1 MALETGNGMMND
13 TKKYYIKEDEHKEY
27 ASKNVAGTALGLS
40 IGALALTLLGR
51 NNVLGNLLGNNDT
64 CNNGCNVTCSQRLA
78 DTKEFHNEMFGL
90 YKSQVDADFSLYKG
104 YRDSDDAIVAK
115 HNTDAFNLY
124 KYSRD
129 GFDALQNEI
138 CNLKSRV
145 AVAEAVRPY
154 QDALIEC
161 QIADARKD
169 AAYNLERRTCRMISG
184 EVVLPTTPTV
194 TGYGSYNIC
203 RCGNTN

>member
-1 MALETGNGMMND
+1 MALETGNGMTME
-13 TKKYYIKEDEHKEY
+13 KKYIVKEDEHKEY
-27 ASKNVAGTALGLS
+27 ASKNVAGTALGIG

-51 NNVLGNLLGNNDT
+51 NGLGNLLGTNET
-64 CNNGCNVTCSQRLA
+64 CNTGCNVTCSQRLA

-104 YRDSDDAIVAK
+104 YRDADDGIIAK
-115 HNTDAFNLY
+115 HNADAFNLY

-138 CNLKSRV
+138 CTLKERI
-145 AVAEAVRPY
+145 AVNEAIRPY
-154 QDALIEC
+154 QDKLIACE
-161 QIADARKD
+161 IADARKD

-184 EVVLPTTPTV
+184 EVVLPNTPTV
-194 TGYGSYNIC
+194 TGFGSYNIC
-203 RCGNTN
+203 RCSN